1 MVSHWRKRMRAL
13 LKNNGLTPD
22 ELILPG
28 KSNTVSIPPEYSK
41 REVLR
46 MLGGSGGKGLS
57 VRLRRQVEDWME
69 RVDMVINPRL
79 RFSVK
84 GVADVSKTGVTLADG
99 TIWRSPKLARAFN
112 SCKRAVVYAGTIG
125 SRIEKEVG
133 KLTERNRLSEAYIVE
148 SLGSV
153 AVENMIEQFHSKC
166 GSFLRLG
173 RKGIT
178 LPFSPGYCDWQVE
191 EQRKLVSSVAAD
203 KIGIRLNTGGL
214 MTPRKSISG
223 VFGVMDRQGPAIA
236 YNPCS
241 NCANRGC
248 AYRRAPQQPTL
259 ENLPNHQIHKVPRS
273 WKRKMARRD
282 ITSR

>member
-1 MVSHWRKRMRAL
+1 MRAL
-13 LKNNGLTPD
+13 LKNNALTPD
-22 ELILPG
+22 EFILPG

-41 REVLR
+41 GEVLR

-57 VRLRRQVEDWME
+57 VRLQRQVEAWME
-69 RVDMVINPRL
+69 RVDRVINPRL

-99 TIWRSPKLARAFN
+99 TVWRSPKLARAFG
-112 SCKRAVVYAGTIG
+112 SCRRAVVYAGTIG
-125 SRIEKEVG
+125 SRIEKEVR

-153 AVENMIEQFHSKC
+153 AVENMIEQFHSQY
-166 GSFLRLG
+166 GSFLKLN

-178 LPFSPGYCDWQVE
+178 LPFSPGYCDWKVE
-191 EQRKLVSSVAAD
+191 EQKKLVSSVAAD
-203 KIGIRLNTGGL
+203 EIGITLNTGGL

-223 VFGVMDRQGPAIA
+223 VFGVMERQGPAIA

-241 NCANRGC
+241 NCGNQGC
-248 AYRRAPQQPTL
+248 AYRRVPHPPTL
-259 ENLPNHQIHKVPRS
+259 ENLPNRNHNIHKVPRS